1 MSPGDSVF
9 SCIHPHEEVQR
20 CAPPPPP
27 PHPSPAPM
35 REDKAAVKL
44 TALEARIIK
53 LEECAAAAA
62 SAAEASRKEAQAAVG
77 RAAGL
82 EKKLEK
88 LTDRL
93 AAAAQ
98 SAGPDGATAVAVTGL
113 RHELSS
119 YSQRMASAE
128 EALRRFDPAGLNS
141 IALSVRLLEG
151 RLKSIETGFAEE
163 LHERSSALAS
173 QAGDAA
179 RKAGLALEMTGSA
192 VRRLEKLE
200 ENSAR
205 LPYIERRFSALESR
219 LERIYE
225 LDALAQSLKL
235 GVEGMENKMASA
247 MKESAAISGG
257 QAQLSSDFES
267 LSAQVRQ
274 MTALFNQFR
283 TELSFLIPK
292 KQKNSIGG

>member
-9 SCIHPHEEVQR
+9 SCIHPHEEAQHY
-20 CAPPPPP
+20 APPPPP
-27 PHPSPAPM
+27 PQPAPAPV
-35 REDKAAVKL
+35 REDKAALKV
-44 TALEARIIK
+44 TALEARITK

-62 SAAEASRKEAQAAVG
+62 SAAEVSRRQAQAAAE
-77 RAAGL
+77 RAAEL
-82 EKKLEK
+82 EEK
-88 LTDRL
+88 LAEVTERL

-98 SAGPDGATAVAVTGL
+98 SAGPDGATAVEVTGL

-128 EALRRFDPAGLNS
+128 EAVRCFDPAALNS
-141 IALSVRLLEG
+141 IALSVRLFEG

-163 LHERSSALAS
+163 LHERFSALSS
-173 QAGDAA
+173 QAVEAA
-179 RKAGLALEMTGSA
+179 RKAGLAQEMTGGVA
-192 VRRLEKLE
+192 RRLEKLE

-235 GVEGMENKMASA
+235 GVEGMEGKMGSA
-247 MKESAAISGG
+247 LKESAAISGG
-257 QAQLSSDFES
+257 QEKLSSDFET